1 MTSNM
6 HVGDD
11 GTLVTLTVGQQ
22 RIAVLPLPG
31 AEVRAEVECRPEWR
45 DSIIWDHATSSRI
58 TVRHP

>member
-6 HVGDD
+6 HVGDE

-31 AEVRAEVECRPEWR
+31 AEVRGDVECRPEWR
-45 DSIIWDHATSSRI
+45 DSIIWDHTTSSRI
-58 TVRHP
+58 AVRHP